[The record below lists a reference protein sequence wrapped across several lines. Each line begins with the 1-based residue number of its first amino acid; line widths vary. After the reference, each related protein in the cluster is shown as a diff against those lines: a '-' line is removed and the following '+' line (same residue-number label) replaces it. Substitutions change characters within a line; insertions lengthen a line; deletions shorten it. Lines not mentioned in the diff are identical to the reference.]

1 MFTEDQYYFRVDND
15 EKPVALYRM
24 RPPFIPEQW
33 FEGKWQHSDRLLV
46 WLRDGYIDLD
56 FCSIEQAK
64 AFKPEAFEQE

>member
-1 MFTEDQYYFRVDND
+1 MFTEDQYYFRVDNN

-56 FCSIEQAK
+56 LCSIEQAK